1 MESVSGS
8 WAAVSDDEV
17 GEEEGFIGV
26 YQRLGHVV
34 FRYPLR
40 ILWLLSLCVTPC
52 TSDTQNS
59 AHRCDMTMR
68 NYTFEYKYSQDGDI
82 IIGGIFAVHSA
93 VSVLREKGRLIKNLM
108 CSA

>member
-1 MESVSGS
+1 MMRS
-8 WAAVSDDEV
+8 
-17 GEEEGFIGV
+17 GEEEEVIGV

-40 ILWLLSLCVTPC
+40 ILCSLSLCVTPC
-52 TSDTQNS
+52 ISDTQNS

-82 IIGGIFAVHSA
+82 IIGGIFAVHSS
-93 VSVLREKGRLIKNLM
+93 VSQWYQKGSLIYNLM
-108 CSA
+108 CSV